1 MARPARASVV
11 GAAEERSRVVSATSH
26 VCSVLRRESWVC
38 ANVGGESLAG
48 GLSGG
53 DLAKVDQVAWRD
65 GAGDGKGGGAESVAL
80 QIADCIERG

>member
-48 GLSGG
+48 GGDMFGRLMGRERKRGVGG
-53 DLAKVDQVAWRD
+53 VGEFENGLIVLDSISEVWY
-65 GAGDGKGGGAESVAL
+65 AG
-80 QIADCIERG
+80 